1 MKKNYWMKP
10 LSSQQPILNPLPNLQ
25 DHHLLMAL

>member
-10 LSSQQPILNPLPNLQ
+10 LSSQQPILNPLPN
-25 DHHLLMAL
+25 MAL